1 MLKRRFRILIAPPEY
16 RMGIQARI
24 PPALCCVH
32 NIIRKW
38 DPVELGDMGRLD
50 VDEPQDESGAEHEV
64 GSIADSAPTN
74 ADRKRMC
81 DMRDK
86 IAEDM
91 WKSYAAERARRGDP
105 IPNFELTQ

>member
-1 MLKRRFRILIAPPEY
+1 ME
-16 RMGIQARI
+16 IQARI

-38 DPVELGDMGRLD
+38 DPVELGDMGGLD
-50 VDEPQDESGAEHEV
+50 VDEAQDESDVEHESV

-74 ADRKRMC
+74 ADRRRMC

-86 IAEDM
+86 IAQKM
-91 WKSYAAERARRGDP
+91 WRSYAAEQAQRGDP
-105 IPNFELTQ
+105 IPNFELTDS